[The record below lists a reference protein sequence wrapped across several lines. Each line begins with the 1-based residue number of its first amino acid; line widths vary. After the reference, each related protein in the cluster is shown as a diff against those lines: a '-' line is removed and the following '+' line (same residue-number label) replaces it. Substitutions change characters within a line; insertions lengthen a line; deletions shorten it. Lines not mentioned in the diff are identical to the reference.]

1 MNASVDDLKR
11 LQAIADDGVV
21 LLRGSDV
28 KPEPVTW
35 LWRDWLAVGKLHVLA
50 GAPGQG
56 KTTIALAMA
65 ATITSGGRWPDGSP
79 CAPANVLIWSGEDDP
94 ADTLVPRLLAMGAD
108 LKRVYFVSGTRVA
121 GELQLFDPARDLVLL
136 TAQAERIG
144 SVALLVVD
152 PVVSTVAGDSHKNGE
167 VRRALQPLVDLAAT
181 LRVAVLGIS
190 HFTKGSAGRDPVE
203 RVTGSIA
210 FGAVARIVMCAAKVN
225 GKDGSEAER
234 RILARAKSNIG
245 PDDGGFEYSIEQ
257 TEVRRDITASMV
269 RWGRAVDGTARE
281 LLAEAETEP
290 TTGSVEQTSALEG
303 AVDFLRQ
310 LLTGP
315 TPSNTV
321 QAEAKQAGLAW
332 ATVRRAADT
341 LDVIRKKGSD
351 GWYWQLPFAH
361 QHAHEDAQGAQALNV
376 EHLEQVDEQVAATE
390 ATDTDAGV
398 L

>member
-269 RWGRAVDGTARE
+269 R
-281 LLAEAETEP
+281 L
-290 TTGSVEQTSALEG
+290 
-303 AVDFLRQ
+303 
-310 LLTGP
+310 
-315 TPSNTV
+315 
-321 QAEAKQAGLAW
+321 
-332 ATVRRAADT
+332 
-341 LDVIRKKGSD
+341 
-351 GWYWQLPFAH
+351 
-361 QHAHEDAQGAQALNV
+361 
-376 EHLEQVDEQVAATE
+376 
-390 ATDTDAGV
+390 
-398 L
+398 